1 MHTPSLTT
9 KQTLRLHTDSGYYRT
24 HRTVT
29 VSIQLQLCYNIDLTR
44 AGQTLHSMNR
54 TVTVCSTAPLYHDCP
69 QVFTCAAHSTPERCY
84 TVILQLVC
92 IYSAKMRGQWQISA
106 NFIQTQTINISQCS
120 SRLSFLVGA
129 KHPPQYYYS
138 DGDRLI
144 IITLVFTKYISS
156 TIRIFRNNLYLHG
169 IMNINLVYSCCSSC
183 CGALSAVRAC
193 ELQNRDTLQKQQ
205 S

>member
-1 MHTPSLTT
+1 MHCLQHCSAVS
-9 KQTLRLHTDSGYYRT
+9 RLPTGVH
-24 HRTVT
+24 
-29 VSIQLQLCYNIDLTR
+29 LCR
-44 AGQTLHSMNR
+44 TLHSREVLYCYTLASLYLLSKDAR
-54 TVTVCSTAPLYHDCP
+54 TVANKYVPTRYKLKQST
-69 QVFTCAAHSTPERCY
+69 FHSA
-84 TVILQLVC
+84 LLFW
-92 IYSAKMRGQWQISA
+92 SGQSI
-106 NFIQTQTINISQCS
+106 
-120 SRLSFLVGA
+120 R
-129 KHPPQYYYS
+129 HPPQYYYS